1 MLIAESENKGT
12 KPLKGQSVRTVT
24 KADLIEAIYEKTG
37 KGRSEVKD
45 YVEELID
52 LIKRAMTAKDGV
64 LISGFGKFE
73 VHDKRSRLGRNP
85 HTRQPM
91 MLPARRV
98 ATFRLSNKFRNELN
112 AAPGGL
118 PGKSAQVR
126 RPAFFRTFPP
136 SSLRGRAAFFVP
148 PACLVLGKS
157 LNCSGRRPMSRPV

>member
-64 LISGFGKFE
+64 LISGFG
-73 VHDKRSRLGRNP
+73 
-85 HTRQPM
+85 M

-118 PGKSAQVR
+118 PGKSG
-126 RPAFFRTFPP
+126 
-136 SSLRGRAAFFVP
+136 L
-148 PACLVLGKS
+148 K
-157 LNCSGRRPMSRPV
+157 

>member
-37 KGRSEVKD
+37 KDRSEVKD

-112 AAPGGL
+112 AAPDGL
-118 PGKSAQVR
+118 PGKSG
-126 RPAFFRTFPP
+126 
-136 SSLRGRAAFFVP
+136 LR
-148 PACLVLGKS
+148 
-157 LNCSGRRPMSRPV
+157 

>member
-112 AAPGGL
+112 AWQVR
-118 PGKSAQVR
+118 AQVR

-157 LNCSGRRPMSRPV
+157 LNCYGSRPMSRPV

>member
-85 HTRQPM
+85 RTRQPM

-118 PGKSAQVR
+118 PGKSG
-126 RPAFFRTFPP
+126 
-136 SSLRGRAAFFVP
+136 L
-148 PACLVLGKS
+148 K
-157 LNCSGRRPMSRPV
+157 